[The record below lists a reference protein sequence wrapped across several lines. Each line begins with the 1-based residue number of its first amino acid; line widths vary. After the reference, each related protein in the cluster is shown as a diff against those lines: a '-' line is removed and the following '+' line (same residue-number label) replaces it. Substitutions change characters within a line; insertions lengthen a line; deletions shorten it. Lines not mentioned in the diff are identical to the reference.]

1 MGTRMNKIK
10 KILNVNV
17 VIIDHDGNEYIA
29 FGKGIGY
36 HAKVGSEVPEEK
48 ISRKYIPVDDNKQNE
63 LIQSL
68 QKIPAKIIETTTE
81 IVEYAERSLH
91 EKLDAS
97 IYYALSDHLYFAIQR
112 LQNNISLGNRIYL
125 EMKTYYQ
132 PEFKVGLHAL
142 DIIEDNLGVKLPQEE
157 AANIAF
163 HIINASSNQE
173 SSNVLEVSRLIDN
186 ILQTLRVLCHGN
198 LATEG
203 LNYERFVTHI
213 KFFAERYISD
223 QMLSNDPEL
232 LEQVMNLYP
241 EASKIAMKLKQTIE
255 IIYSKPIT
263 KEELAYLI
271 IHIHRVT
278 MY

>member
-1 MGTRMNKIK
+1 MNKIK

-17 VIIDHDGNEYIA
+17 VIIDQDGNEYIA

-36 HAKVGSEVPEEK
+36 HAKIGDLITDDK
-48 ISRKYIPVDDNKQNE
+48 ISRKYTPVDGDKQNE

-68 QKIPAKIIETTTE
+68 KKIPAEIIETTEE
-81 IVEYAERSLH
+81 IVEYAERVLH
-91 EKLDAS
+91 EKLDAG
-97 IYYALSDHLYFAIQR
+97 IYYALSDHLYFAMQR
-112 LQNNISLGNRIYL
+112 LAKDLVLGNRIYL

-142 DIIEDNLGVKLPQEE
+142 DIIKNNLGAEFPPEE

-163 HIINASSNQE
+163 HLINSSGSQE
-173 SSNVLEVSRLIDN
+173 NGNVLEVSRLIDN
-186 ILQTLRVLCHGN
+186 ILQTLRVICHGKI
-198 LATEG
+198 ATEG

-213 KFFAERYISD
+213 KFFAQRYINH
-223 QMLSNDPEL
+223 QMLSDDPEL

-241 EASKIAMKLKQTIE
+241 DASKTAIKLKQTIE
-255 IIYSKPIT
+255 IIYSQIIT

>member
-1 MGTRMNKIK
+1 MNKIK

-17 VIIDHDGNEYIA
+17 VIIDQDGNEYIA

-36 HAKVGSEVPEEK
+36 HAKIGDLITDDK
-48 ISRKYIPVDDNKQNE
+48 ISRKYTPVDGDKQNE

-68 QKIPAKIIETTTE
+68 KKIPAEIIETTEE
-81 IVEYAERSLH
+81 IVEYAERALH
-91 EKLDAS
+91 EKLDAG
-97 IYYALSDHLYFAIQR
+97 IYYALSDHLYFAMQR
-112 LQNNISLGNRIYL
+112 LAKDLVLGNRIYL

-142 DIIEDNLGVKLPQEE
+142 DIIKNNLGAEFPPEE

-163 HIINASSNQE
+163 HLINSSGSQE
-173 SSNVLEVSRLIDN
+173 SGNVLEVSRLIDN
-186 ILQTLRVLCHGN
+186 ILQTLRVICHGKI
-198 LATEG
+198 ATEG

-213 KFFAERYISD
+213 KFFAERYINH
-223 QMLSNDPEL
+223 QMLSDDPEL

-241 EASKIAMKLKQTIE
+241 DASKTAIKLKQTIE
-255 IIYSKPIT
+255 IIYSQIIT

>member
-1 MGTRMNKIK
+1 MNKIK

-17 VIIDHDGNEYIA
+17 VIIDQDGNEYIA

-36 HAKVGSEVPEEK
+36 HAKIGDLITDDK
-48 ISRKYIPVDDNKQNE
+48 ISRKYTPVDGDKQNE

-68 QKIPAKIIETTTE
+68 KKIPAEIIETTEE
-81 IVEYAERSLH
+81 IVEYAERALH
-91 EKLDAS
+91 EKLDAG
-97 IYYALSDHLYFAIQR
+97 IYYALSDHLYFAMQR
-112 LQNNISLGNRIYL
+112 LAKDLVLGNRIYL

-142 DIIEDNLGVKLPQEE
+142 DIIKNNLGAEFPPEE

-163 HIINASSNQE
+163 HLINSSGSQE
-173 SSNVLEVSRLIDN
+173 NGNVLEVSRLIDN
-186 ILQTLRVLCHGN
+186 ILQTLRVICHGKI
-198 LATEG
+198 ATEG

-213 KFFAERYISD
+213 KFFAQRYINH
-223 QMLSNDPEL
+223 QMLSDDPEL

-241 EASKIAMKLKQTIE
+241 DASKTAIKLKQTIE
-255 IIYSKPIT
+255 IIYSQIIT